1 MQVFQLIE
9 RLMDL
14 DPNAEVHFSYNYGDH
29 WRTEVAPVVGE
40 VREGPQLVVDVLA
53 VRVARHGARRQHL
66 QRAVEHPGRGRA
78 LGVARQVLL
87 RHDEETGDYL
97 ESVRRV
103 VVLG

>member
-29 WRTEVAPVVGE
+29 WRTQVAPTVDSVEEGVVE
-40 VREGPQLVVDVLA
+40 FSEYHRMDKM
-53 VRVARHGARRQHL
+53 
-66 QRAVEHPGRGRA
+66 VENDEDCY
-78 LGVARQVLL
+78 
-87 RHDEETGDYL
+87 DEETGDYL

>member
-29 WRTEVAPVVGE
+29 WHTEVAPTVGSVEEGVVKYSE
-40 VREGPQLVVDVLA
+40 YHRMDRLMDENEMYEEEGDFE
-53 VRVARHGARRQHL
+53 G
-66 QRAVEHPGRGRA
+66 
-78 LGVARQVLL
+78 
-87 RHDEETGDYL
+87 T
-97 ESVRRV
+97 RRV